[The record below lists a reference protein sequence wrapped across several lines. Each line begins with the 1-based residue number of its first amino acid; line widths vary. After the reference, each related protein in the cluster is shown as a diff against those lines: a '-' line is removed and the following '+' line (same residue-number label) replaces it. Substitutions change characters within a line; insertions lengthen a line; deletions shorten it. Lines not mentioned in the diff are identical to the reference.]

1 MRASILAGLMAAV
14 SLASASA
21 QVVSTAPPPAIASE
35 PARDAAHPARMEV
48 AHIPTGGVKV
58 NGVVL
63 IPAGAGPHPTV
74 VLFHGLPGNE
84 KNLDLAQALRRA
96 GFTVLAANYRGSW
109 GSPGAYR
116 FAQDLEDAKAF
127 LAFVRDPANAKTF
140 GFDPAHII
148 LVGHSLGGW
157 VTAETLAADAGVL
170 GGVTISAGDMGAI
183 GLAARSN
190 FKAVAAT
197 MDDNR
202 ETLADVTGAS
212 MAQELKDHGEA
223 WSFAALAPKLKE
235 RRLLVLYSNDF
246 VRAHS
251 EGLIAGVKA
260 AGGTKVQSSFVDTDH
275 SWSDQRLALES
286 LVINW
291 AQSLIAAQ
299 R

>member
-1 MRASILAGLMAAV
+1 MAAV
-14 SLASASA
+14 ILASAAA

-63 IPAGAGPHPTV
+63 VPAGAGPHPTV
-74 VLFHGLPGNE
+74 ILFHGLPGNE

-148 LVGHSLGGW
+148 LVGRSLGGW

-170 GGVTISAGDMGAI
+170 GGVTISAGDMGGI
-183 GLAARSN
+183 GVAARSN
-190 FKAVAAT
+190 FKAVAANL
-197 MDDNR
+197 DDDR
-202 ETLADVTGAS
+202 ETLVDVTGAS
-212 MAQELKDHGEA
+212 MAQQLMDHGEA

-260 AGGTKVQSSFVDTDH
+260 AGGSKAQSYFVDTDH

-291 AQSLIAAQ
+291 CQSLVAAQ
-299 R
+299 P